1 MSAAFDHA
9 ERPVGGPLLTGP
21 MKIMLV
27 LIGVALLTVAW
38 RMFFGLGSVT
48 ALSDAYPWGIWKP
61 LNVVT
66 FTGVAAG
73 AYAVGT
79 LTYVFN
85 KGEYHPLVRSAVMAG
100 AMGYTLAGTSV
111 VVDLGRWWNLWVVMW
126 PPIYQL
132 NSVLLEVAICVTLY
146 MAVLWVEVVPA
157 VLEGFEDSKYPVLRR
172 VTQKYLPPLNK
183 ALPFI
188 IALAVLLP
196 TMHQSSLGG
205 LYMIT
210 PTKLHPL
217 WHSYWLPGLFLISC
231 WTMGFGSVV
240 LMEMMTTWIWPRR
253 TDHALL
259 AKLGGVARWGVVAYL
274 AIRFGDLL
282 WTGNLMKAAAL
293 ERPLFYFSWFGLEIA
308 ACVAAVVMLSGKRRS
323 NPGVLFGASCLLVFA
338 GALYRFDTYLTGY
351 LPKPGGTY
359 FPSVWEITNSIGWAA
374 IGIAVY
380 VVMVKRFPLL
390 SGVVVR
396 KGAKRAAVPA
406 AAAGARH

>member
-1 MSAAFDHA
+1 MSATFDHA
-9 ERPVGGPLLTGP
+9 ERPVGGPLLTGG
-21 MKIMLV
+21 MKILLA
-27 LIGVALLTVAW
+27 LIAVAVAAVVV
-38 RMFFGLGSVT
+38 RFVFGLGAIT

-66 FTGVAAG
+66 YTGIAAG
-73 AYAVGT
+73 AYAVG
-79 LTYVFN
+79 LLCYVFN
-85 KGEYHPLVRSAVMAG
+85 KGEYHPFVRSAVMAG

-146 MAVLWVEVVPA
+146 MAVLWVECVPA
-157 VLEGFEDSKYPVLRR
+157 VLEGWQESKHPVLRGIA
-172 VTQKYLPPLNK
+172 VKYLPPLNK

-188 IALAVLLP
+188 IALALLLP

-231 WTMGFGSVV
+231 WTMGAGGVV
-240 LMEMMTTWIWPRR
+240 LMEMLTTWIWPRR
-253 TDHALL
+253 TDYAML
-259 AKLGGVARWGVVAYL
+259 AKLMGVVRWGVVGYVVVRFADLFVTGRFSKAL
-274 AIRFGDLL
+274 AMPRAG
-282 WTGNLMKAAAL
+282 
-293 ERPLFYFSWFGLEIA
+293 FYFFWFGLEIVS
-308 ACVAAVVMLSGKRRS
+308 CLAVIVLFSSEKKRR
-323 NPGVLFGASCLLVFA
+323 NQGYLFGGACLLVFS

-351 LPKPGGTY
+351 MPARPGAVY
-359 FPSVWEITNSIGWAA
+359 FPSFWEITNSVGWAA

-380 VVMVKRFPLL
+380 VAMVKTFPML
-390 SGVVVR
+390 SGVVVKTDA
-396 KGAKRAAVPA
+396 KGKRVAVA
-406 AAAGARH
+406 SH

>member
-1 MSAAFDHA
+1 MSASFDHV
-9 ERPVGGPLLTGP
+9 ERPVGGPLWTGG
-21 MKIMLV
+21 MKIL
-27 LIGVALLTVAW
+27 VALIAVALVTVAV
-38 RMFFGLGSVT
+38 RMFLGLGSVT

-79 LTYVFN
+79 LCYVFN
-85 KGEYHPLVRSAVMAG
+85 KGEYHPFVRSAVLAG

-157 VLEGFEDSKYPVLRR
+157 VLEGLSTSRYEVLRG
-172 VTQKYLPPLNK
+172 VSAKYLPPLKK

-188 IALAVLLP
+188 IALAMLLP

-217 WHSYWLPGLFLISC
+217 WHTYWLPGLFLISC
-231 WTMGFGSVV
+231 WTMGAGGVV

-253 TDHALL
+253 TDEKLL
-259 AKLGGVARWGVVAYL
+259 AKLMGVVRWGVVLYL
-274 AIRFGDLL
+274 AVRFADLFVSGRL
-282 WTGNLMKAAAL
+282 QQAL
-293 ERPLFYFSWFGLEIA
+293 AMPRAGFYFFWFGLEIA
-308 ACVAAVVMLSGKRRS
+308 ANVAVVALFATERQRR
-323 NPGVLFGASCLLVFA
+323 NPGVLFGGACLLVFA

-351 LPKPGGTY
+351 MPTKAGAVY
-359 FPSVWEITNSIGWAA
+359 FPSIWEITNSIGWAA
-374 IGIAVY
+374 IGVAVY
-380 VVMVKRFPLL
+380 VVVAKRFPILA
-390 SGVVVR
+390 GVVV
-396 KGAKRAAVPA
+396 KKRAAKPRAVA
-406 AAAGARH
+406 AN